1 MDVAIIGGGPAGLIA
16 AERLS
21 AAGRSVT
28 VFDRMPSVGRKF
40 LLAGR
45 GGLNITH
52 SEPLD
57 RFVARYGAAPPWL
70 GPALAGFDPAA
81 LRAWCAELG
90 EPTVVGSSGRVFPQS
105 FKATPL
111 LRAWLRRLA
120 VQGVTIAPGHRWVGG
135 TGDELNFETASG
147 RVTAYPRATLLA
159 MGGASWPRLGSDG
172 GWVST
177 LAETVTVTPLSAS
190 NVAMLHAWSDPFR
203 TRFAGAP
210 LKRIAARIG
219 DHTVRGE
226 AIITATGLEGGVI
239 YALSRPIRDALQR
252 VGEAHLELD
261 LRPDLDAPEL
271 ARRMGGPGVSR
282 ANAWRRAGLSPVAAG
297 LLRELGG
304 TPKHTVVTLTG
315 TAPIARAISTAGGIA
330 SDALDEHLMLRTCPG
345 TFAAG
350 EMLDWDAP
358 TGGYLMQ
365 ACFATGWHAA
375 GGILDWLGMQRS
387 PGLVADAVELG
398 ESGVAHQG

>member
-1 MDVAIIGGGPAGLIA
+1 MDVAIIGGGPAGLMA

-21 AAGRSVT
+21 ASGQSVT

-57 RFVARYGAAPPWL
+57 RFVARYGDAPSWL
-70 GPALAGFDPAA
+70 GPALTGFDPTA
-81 LRAWCAELG
+81 LRAWCADLG
-90 EPTVVGSSGRVFPQS
+90 EPTIVGSSGRVFPHS

-120 VQGVTIAPGHRWVGG
+120 AQGVTVAPGHRWIGG
-135 TGDELNFETASG
+135 TGDALRFETASG
-147 RVTAYPRATLLA
+147 PITAQPRATLLA

-172 GWVST
+172 AWVPT
-177 LAETVTVTPLSAS
+177 LAEKIAITPLSAS
-190 NVAMLHAWSDPFR
+190 NVGMLHAWSDPFR
-203 TRFAGAP
+203 NRFAGAP

-219 DHTVRGE
+219 DHTIRGE
-226 AIITATGLEGGVI
+226 AVITETGLEGGVI
-239 YALSRPIRDALQR
+239 YALSRPIREALQR
-252 VGEAHLELD
+252 DGVAHLELD
-261 LRPDLDAPEL
+261 LRPDLGTPEL
-271 ARRMGGPGVSR
+271 TRRMGGPGVSR

-304 TPKHTVVTLTG
+304 TPKNVVLKLTG
-315 TAPIARAISTAGGIA
+315 TAPVARAISTAGGIA
-330 SDALDEHLMLRTCPG
+330 ANALDENLMLRACPG

-358 TGGYLMQ
+358 TGGYLLQ

-375 GGILDWLGMQRS
+375 GGVLAWL
-387 PGLVADAVELG
+387 AVR
-398 ESGVAHQG
+398 